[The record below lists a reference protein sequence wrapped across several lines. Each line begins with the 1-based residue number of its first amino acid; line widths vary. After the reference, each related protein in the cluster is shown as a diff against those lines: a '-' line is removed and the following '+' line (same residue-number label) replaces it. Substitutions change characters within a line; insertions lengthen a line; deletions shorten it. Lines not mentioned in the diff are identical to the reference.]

1 MAAGRQWDDAPFCAS
16 FASAASRH
24 PTRRVA
30 HPHPLPC
37 RAARRRAR
45 TSTARRHPER
55 FVLPGFSAR
64 HGGFGLRPDAPA
76 VEGRNVENALL
87 ASWRLAAAKTLAR
100 KLDRQASR

>member
-1 MAAGRQWDDAPFCAS
+1 M
-16 FASAASRH
+16 
-24 PTRRVA
+24 
-30 HPHPLPC
+30 PC
-37 RAARRRAR
+37 RSAPGENVDRAH
-45 TSTARRHPER
+45 RHPER

-76 VEGRNVENALL
+76 VEGRDVENALL